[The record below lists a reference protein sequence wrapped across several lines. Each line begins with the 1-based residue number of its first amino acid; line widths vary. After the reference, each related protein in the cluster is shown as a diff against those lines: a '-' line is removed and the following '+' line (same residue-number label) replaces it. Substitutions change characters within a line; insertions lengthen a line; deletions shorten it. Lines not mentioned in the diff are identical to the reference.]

1 MVVAAIS
8 ILAGASAAAAV
19 GATRRS
25 DPALSATRVLGE
37 QLGRRRSLRGFLDSR
52 VERGVATGLALTVGL
67 LATIAAGIV
76 IGVLA
81 YMMRT
86 QTGLI
91 EADRFVEHWT
101 DPRMTSTSVA
111 TLKVLTVLG
120 TTAAVVLV
128 GVATAAYALWR
139 WRSRAI
145 PMFLA
150 IVIGGQLVLS
160 NLIKGAVQRVRPDLR
175 PLAGF
180 SGPSFPSG
188 HATAAAA
195 TFGAIAIVLG
205 RDGTSR
211 RRMMLAGMAVCIAVA
226 VACSRV
232 FLGVHWLTDVIG
244 GLILGWSWVALC
256 AVAFGGRVM
265 RFAAPARA
273 AAIQQESG
281 ATLST
286 PPGRGSRPMQREDIT

>member
-1 MVVAAIS
+1 
-8 ILAGASAAAAV
+8 
-19 GATRRS
+19 
-25 DPALSATRVLGE
+25 
-37 QLGRRRSLRGFLDSR
+37 
-52 VERGVATGLALTVGL
+52 
-67 LATIAAGIV
+67 
-76 IGVLA
+76 
-81 YMMRT
+81 
-86 QTGLI
+86 
-91 EADRFVEHWT
+91 
-101 DPRMTSTSVA
+101 MTSTSVA
-111 TLKVLTVLG
+111 TLKVLTLLG
-120 TTAAVVLV
+120 TTAVVVLV

-145 PMFLA
+145 PAFLA

-160 NLIKGAVQRVRPDLR
+160 NLIKGTVARVRPDVR

-205 RDGTSR
+205 RDSTSR

-244 GLILGWSWVALC
+244 GLVLGWSWIALC

-286 PPGRGSRPMQREDIT
+286 PPGRGSRPVQREDIT